1 MATIKDVARLAGV
14 SMSTVSKYINGGNV
28 RRENIEPIR
37 LAIDSLDYRVNPFAR
52 SLKSQRSR
60 SIGILLPNMTAPF
73 YGNVVTALDKALRF
87 HGYHTIISCYGSN
100 HGLER
105 DNLKFLISNGVDGL
119 VYIPEDLSADEF
131 QELTENY
138 SIPTVQID
146 RMIRGVDTDAVLV
159 DNADAMYCAVSH
171 LIQNGHKRIAMITGP
186 KSVYTAKERQIGY
199 LRALSDHDLIFDD
212 ELVISLENEF
222 GTGYHGFD
230 TLSKLPTPPTAI
242 VTTNY
247 DITLGLVTAI
257 RERGLRIPEDF
268 DVFGFDC
275 LEICTMLKPP
285 LPVIHQPEQGI
296 GQTAAELLLQRLNGY
311 NGEPRVKQLKCR
323 IVTG

>member
-1 MATIKDVARLAGV
+1 MSTIKDVARLAGV

-28 RRENIEPIR
+28 RQENIEPIR
-37 LAIDSLDYRVNPFAR
+37 HAIEELDYRVNPFAR
-52 SLKSQRSR
+52 SLKAQRSR
-60 SIGILLPNMTAPF
+60 SIGILLPDMVAPF
-73 YGNVVTALDKALRF
+73 FGNVVTSIDRALRF

-105 DNLKFLISNGVDGL
+105 DNLRFLISNGVDGL
-119 VYIPEDLSADEF
+119 IYIPEDLSADEF
-131 QELTENY
+131 MELTENY

-159 DNADAMYCAVSH
+159 DNTDAVYSAVSH
-171 LIQNGHKRIAMITGP
+171 LIHQGHKRIAMITGP

-199 LRALSDHDLIFDD
+199 LRALSDNDLIFDD
-212 ELVISLENEF
+212 ELVISLKNEF

-230 TLSKLPTPPTAI
+230 ELYNLPSPPTAV

-257 RERGLRIPEDF
+257 RERGLRIPEDI

-285 LPVIHQPEQGI
+285 LPVIHQPEQDI
-296 GQTAAELLLQRLNGY
+296 GQTAADYLLQRLNGY
-311 NGEPRVKQLKCR
+311 NGESRVTQLKCR